1 MVTDGKNERNDACL
15 NKKPFDH
22 LLNGTKC
29 VCRWFSVLYD
39 WSVVTRH
46 CNTFIHTPE
55 ENEKKTQFFSCPIL
69 FLDTFFLLFLLFGAQ
84 FAHVKL
90 VWLGFFPPL
99 SNASLVP
106 CADTRLH
113 NPYILIFINLGGA
126 IRIHILQMRKRR
138 KALHESMEN
147 TLGTLLRMLQ
157 KNRHHIEMCIRTAA
171 IKQNKKGEP
180 KQKSNINASR
190 PADLCVKTN
199 GICVIDNNM
208 LVTLTPWTTEVMCER
223 PLFRLSGSSIKLQHH
238 IAQSSVGGAK
248 FLSCP
253 ADVVQSHVE
262 HGLFDRRQSP
272 ITGRRKNSLAL
283 SSITVVRTFALHVVI
298 HCVCLLSTSRQLHV
312 THNDCEPELRSL
324 SSSIVRTQ

>member
-1 MVTDGKNERNDACL
+1 MAPNVCVVDF
-15 NKKPFDH
+15 PFSMTGASWRATAIPSYTH
-22 LLNGTKC
+22 Q
-29 VCRWFSVLYD
+29 
-39 WSVVTRH
+39 
-46 CNTFIHTPE
+46 
-55 ENEKKTQFFSCPIL
+55 KKTKKKHNFFRARFYFSTL
-69 FLDTFFLLFLLFGAQ
+69 FFYYFFCSALNLHTLSLYGS
-84 FAHVKL
+84 V
-90 VWLGFFPPL
+90 FFPPP

-312 THNDCEPELRSL
+312 IHNDCEPELRSL